1 MFSSCET
8 QINLFFLFSWLTAD
22 FWHNIL
28 RCARN
33 WLNLKAV
40 QASHNSHLTVWKT
53 FFCAFLYKVKQ
64 VDRLLCLIK
73 RSLRLYRRTG
83 AVCIVIYVMHYLHW
97 DFYYVCYTWHWKHLI
112 GSFTTLWVF
121 ILKKTAPLLKGRNN
135 CYQKARFVVLQS
147 GLKSIGDMHICFS
160 HCFSIV
166 FPIVCDYC
174 MYSSVFSSSPHP
186 PRPGEEFDSFWK
198 TKTEQQQN
206 RNKQLVC
213 FLMFVQL

>member
-1 MFSSCET
+1 MPYIALPLLRWCFLLVKLKLT
-8 QINLFFLFSWLTAD
+8 FFFFSWLTAD

-28 RCARN
+28 RCARS

-83 AVCIVIYVMHYLHW
+83 AVCIVIYVIHYLHWW

-135 CYQKARFVVLQS
+135 SAL
-147 GLKSIGDMHICFS
+147 
-160 HCFSIV
+160 
-166 FPIVCDYC
+166 
-174 MYSSVFSSSPHP
+174 SV
-186 PRPGEEFDSFWK
+186 
-198 TKTEQQQN
+198 TKRQDLLFCSQG
-206 RNKQLVC
+206 
-213 FLMFVQL
+213 